1 MHCENDFVRK
11 FYTFVFCSR
20 KVIIREDPEQN
31 IHLGNLSLQQ
41 SANEEEALNL
51 LFLGD
56 TNRMIAEV
64 RNKEHK
70 QHKHAGSVRNQ

>member
-1 MHCENDFVRK
+1 MG
-11 FYTFVFCSR
+11 
-20 KVIIREDPEQN
+20 DPEQN
-31 IHLGNLSLQQ
+31 IQLKNLSIQQ

-64 RNKEHK
+64 RKW
-70 QHKHAGSVRNQ
+70 KHLSASGQ